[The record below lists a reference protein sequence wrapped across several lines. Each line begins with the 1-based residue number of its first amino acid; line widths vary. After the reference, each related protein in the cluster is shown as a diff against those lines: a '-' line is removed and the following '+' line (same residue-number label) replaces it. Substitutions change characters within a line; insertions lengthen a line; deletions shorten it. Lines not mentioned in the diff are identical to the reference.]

1 MNGVNKVVYQLAN
14 RQAQAGKNVQVW
26 GIAENT
32 EHTYDKRSFTTV
44 LFQKLRNPFA
54 ISSKLKQAI
63 ADAEDTVFHIHG
75 AWVPTFWAVA
85 KCIAKYQKKAVLTP
99 HGGYNTIA
107 VQKSG
112 WKKKVYFT
120 IFEKSV
126 LNTMAAVHCIGAS
139 EKEGLSKFYPNN
151 KQVLLPYGFDKP
163 KTLVSTSSEGKP
175 FTVGFVGRIDIHTKG
190 LDLLIKAFSKFH
202 KDKNAKLWIV
212 GDSAEMP
219 ALKKMIATHELNDSV
234 IVHGSKYG
242 DDKNDLIQKMTVFT
256 HPSRNE
262 GLPTAV
268 LEAASFGVPSIVTE
282 ATNVGSYLEKHN
294 AGLCVPNED
303 VNALASAFETVYIKW
318 KNNEMD
324 LYKKGTQTMLDNEF
338 EWDGLVERYD
348 ELYN

>member
-1 MNGVNKVVYQLAN
+1 MDIVHIVLGKANPNRMNGVNKVVYQLAN

-120 IFEKSV
+120 IFEKS
-126 LNTMAAVHCIGAS
+126 
-139 EKEGLSKFYPNN
+139 
-151 KQVLLPYGFDKP
+151 
-163 KTLVSTSSEGKP
+163 
-175 FTVGFVGRIDIHTKG
+175 R
-190 LDLLIKAFSKFH
+190 
-202 KDKNAKLWIV
+202 KLEI
-212 GDSAEMP
+212 
-219 ALKKMIATHELNDSV
+219 
-234 IVHGSKYG
+234 KYG
-242 DDKNDLIQKMTVFT
+242 KNYIF
-256 HPSRNE
+256 N
-262 GLPTAV
+262 
-268 LEAASFGVPSIVTE
+268 I
-282 ATNVGSYLEKHN
+282 
-294 AGLCVPNED
+294 
-303 VNALASAFETVYIKW
+303 ET
-318 KNNEMD
+318 
-324 LYKKGTQTMLDNEF
+324 
-338 EWDGLVERYD
+338 
-348 ELYN
+348 